1 AAVCL
6 VLLCVILL
14 TAVIVLGIT
23 LTQERQQFISK
34 NENLTNEREQLI
46 FKNTNLTNEREQL
59 ILKNTNLT
67 NEREQLILKNKNL
80 TKEREQLIFK
90 NTNLTNEREQLI
102 LKNTNLTN
110 ERKQLI
116 LKNTNLT
123 NEREQL
129 RNQLQ
134 ICGNI
139 SLVYMKNWTE
149 SRRYCIEKG
158 ADLIIINNG
167 QEQDFVQNMS
177 AAAVVYIGLT
187 DSDVEGSWK
196 WVYGSTLTSG
206 SWASGQPNGDNKVD
220 EDCAVT
226 VAVPRPAF
234 LNLVGWHD
242 VACNRAFQWICEK
255 RISQFILP

>member
-1 AAVCL
+1 MLVKELTACLCSSGSDSVRIRSSRAAVVCL
-6 VLLCVILL
+6 VLLCVLLL
-14 TAVIVLGIT
+14 TAVIVLCVIFP
-23 LTQERQQFISK
+23 QERQQLISK
-34 NENLTNEREQLI
+34 NENLTNEREQI
-46 FKNTNLTNEREQL
+46 

-67 NEREQLILKNKNL
+67 NEREQI
-80 TKEREQLIFK
+80 
-90 NTNLTNEREQLI
+90 
-102 LKNTNLTN
+102 
-110 ERKQLI
+110 I

-129 RNQLQ
+129 RSELL

-139 SLVYMKNWTE
+139 SLVYENKKLTAELVAFTVGWIFYQSSFYYMSNETKNWTE
-149 SRRYCIEKG
+149 RRRYCTEKG
-158 ADLIIINNG
+158 ADLIIINNR
-167 QEQDFVQNMS
+167 EEYDFVQNMS